1 MFTFYDSSNGSIQSL
16 PEDYLSLSLKDIKNA
31 IYQKSQIQHEKQILL
46 SPQGHEINEAN
57 RAIYLTAS
65 ESQPI
70 CVFSDD
76 FFKVSSSRDLRISP
90 LPDLENDFHQFTN
103 LDQSQTT
110 IGQKSDVAQSIYNLD
125 AEWHHKSRN
134 LIVDCKWIVYSIKVA
149 LNNLDQVKA
158 LYRSHLAKALDLFN
172 YYDENFQHIQDQIHE
187 SEQKIG
193 ELDSLLVPAGLS
205 GMQMTALEY
214 LESEG
219 DLAKTYEEILEATRD
234 NFKRTSL
241 ETVQNAQKRFE
252 ALLDDAIRPHEEIDK
267 RINYLEEK
275 FGNYITLVDEQSK
288 IKSSIEITASRSS
301 FSEHGRR
308 SNSNSSQLRIM
319 LTNNSA
325 VKNFTQQCIDSKLA
339 IFNQARS
346 IVRDIFSRQS
356 ELYEADTRVIKLRK
370 RVGRIKELFEV
381 IVSIPSAN
389 EVQSV
394 IDEVFLQNRFLTS
407 YEAWHSKILEKVSNG
422 LEIERARRS
431 NFCLRNNVLKKLI
444 SNVEIPDDRHR
455 IPNLL
460 RAQNLQIEAS
470 ETSGDLEENL
480 LHADTIDT
488 SVQTVLVTNDV
499 TQVSMQTSM
508 LKTESVSTSMPQVC
522 HADVAVLA
530 TVKKITQSSQFATQS
545 PLTQSIGTVAMEV
558 NAKSSLATS
567 CSDIGPLENKTEFYR
582 DRIEALE
589 KTLNSSNSEIQGFK
603 VKMSYLEDHVTGVEK
618 HLSQK
623 SSQIENLESQLVNE
637 SIELGKAEKE
647 KKKLLDD
654 FNRISSEN
662 ESRMA
667 RIENLS
673 AELDQSRNERKKEK
687 FETDQLI
694 RTLQS
699 EHIALKEQFQLQEL
713 DTDRRIAEFQAQIA
727 SLECEKLDLAQ
738 EKNEAEAKIVELNI
752 ELNSKTSSISDLES
766 RLEIKSSKS
775 PIPVTEQPSR
785 LMSQSVMITSGS
797 SPVPILPQMS
807 SSLYL
812 NPSEP
817 IFTLEHFQQGSHVCV
832 VFNAE
837 QGHYILLTSH
847 SHFYFLH
854 ENCLEELFLPPPSE
868 LNDHLIRRFGF
879 ISEKPMHC
887 VTRRA
892 NNRFKIPANTRFY
905 RVKVKPHPTG

>member
-1 MFTFYDSSNGSIQSL
+1 
-16 PEDYLSLSLKDIKNA
+16 
-31 IYQKSQIQHEKQILL
+31 
-46 SPQGHEINEAN
+46 
-57 RAIYLTAS
+57 
-65 ESQPI
+65 
-70 CVFSDD
+70 
-76 FFKVSSSRDLRISP
+76 
-90 LPDLENDFHQFTN
+90 
-103 LDQSQTT
+103 
-110 IGQKSDVAQSIYNLD
+110 
-125 AEWHHKSRN
+125 
-134 LIVDCKWIVYSIKVA
+134 

-158 LYRSHLAKALDLFN
+158 QYRSHLAKALDLFN
-172 YYDENFQHIQDQIHE
+172 YYDENYQLIQDQIHE
-187 SEQKIG
+187 SEEKIG
-193 ELDSLLVPAGLS
+193 ELDSLMVPAGLS
-205 GMQMTALEY
+205 GMEMTALEY

-241 ETVQNAQKRFE
+241 EAVQNAQKRFE
-252 ALLDDAIRPHEEIDK
+252 ALLDDAIRPHDEIDK

-275 FGNYITLVDEQSK
+275 FGNCITLVDEQSR

-319 LTNNSA
+319 LNNHSA

-370 RVGRIKELFEV
+370 RVARIKELFEV
-381 IVSIPSAN
+381 IVTIPSAN

-394 IDEVFLQNRFLTS
+394 IDEVYLQNSFLAS

-422 LEIERARRS
+422 LEVERARRS

-444 SNVEIPDDRHR
+444 SNVEIPEDRQR

-460 RAQNLQIEAS
+460 KAQNLQIEAS
-470 ETSGDLEENL
+470 ETSGNLEENC
-480 LHADTIDT
+480 LHADTTDT
-488 SVQTVLVTNDV
+488 PVQTMTNDV
-499 TQVSMQTSM
+499 TQASMQTSM
-508 LKTESVSTSMPQVC
+508 SKTESVSTSMAKVF
-522 HADVAVLA
+522 HSDVAVLA
-530 TVKKITQSSQFATQS
+530 TVTQMSQSSQFTATQS
-545 PLTQSIGTVAMEV
+545 PLTKSIGTEPIEAEE
-558 NAKSSLATS
+558 KCSLATS
-567 CSDIGPLENKTEFYR
+567 CSDIKPLEIESDLYR
-582 DRIEALE
+582 DQIGALE
-589 KTLNSSNSEIQGFK
+589 ETINSSKSEIQNLK
-603 VKMSYLEDHVTGVEK
+603 VKMSHLEDHVTGVEK
-618 HLSQK
+618 NLSQK
-623 SSQIENLESQLVNE
+623 SSQIEILESQLVNKQ
-637 SIELGKAEKE
+637 IELGKAEE
-647 KKKLLDD
+647 KNKKLSDD
-654 FNRISSEN
+654 LKTISLEN
-662 ESRMA
+662 ESRVA

-673 AELDQSRNERKKEK
+673 AELDQSRNDRKKEK

-694 RTLQS
+694 RTLQN
-699 EHIALKEQFQLQEL
+699 EHNTLKDKFQLQEL

-727 SLECEKLDLAQ
+727 SLESENLNLIQ
-738 EKNEAEAKIVELNI
+738 EKNEAESRLVELNL
-752 ELNSKTSSISDLES
+752 ELNNKMSSITDLES

-785 LMSQSVMITSGS
+785 LMSQSVMVTSGS

-812 NPSEP
+812 NPAEP
-817 IFTLEHFQQGSHVCV
+817 IFTLEHFQQGSNVCV

-854 ENCLEELFLPPPSE
+854 ENCLEGLSLPSPSE
-868 LNDHLIRRFGF
+868 LTDHLIRRFGV